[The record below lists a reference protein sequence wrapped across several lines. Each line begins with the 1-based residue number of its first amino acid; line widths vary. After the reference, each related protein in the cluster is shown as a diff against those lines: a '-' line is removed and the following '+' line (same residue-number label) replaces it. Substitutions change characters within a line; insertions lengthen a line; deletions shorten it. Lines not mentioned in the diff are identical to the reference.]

1 MKMELLRE
9 LEEKFKELD
18 LRVNLEELDIIF
30 FIKDFILTEGFVSEN
45 LSRQICSRISDTYGS
60 WVNYLNGILV
70 PNPSYMPIQAESKP
84 FSSKEE
90 REKIW
95 ELIKKA
101 MELVSR
107 NIMIGLTKDKEEE
120 GKFIEEAVSFWNN
133 KFKKELIRIMK
144 KTNKQWKESK

>member
-1 MKMELLRE
+1 
-9 LEEKFKELD
+9 
-18 LRVNLEELDIIF
+18 
-30 FIKDFILTEGFVSEN
+30 
-45 LSRQICSRISDTYGS
+45 
-60 WVNYLNGILV
+60 
-70 PNPSYMPIQAESKP
+70 MPIQAESKP